1 MQFFESDLSPRNLC
15 SGRCVVDIER
25 RLSIIFRSQF
35 KIKKMK
41 NINRITGLVS
51 LSLLFSTV
59 LISCSK
65 GSSSNNTAPPSSS
78 NTVSIVNMS
87 FTPASIT
94 VSPGTTV
101 KWNNNDNMTHTVTG
115 DDNSF
120 DSGNISAGSSFSR
133 TFSVVGTYTY
143 HCTIHPS
150 MTGTVVV
157 K

>member
-1 MQFFESDLSPRNLC
+1 
-15 SGRCVVDIER
+15 
-25 RLSIIFRSQF
+25 
-35 KIKKMK
+35 
-41 NINRITGLVS
+41 
-51 LSLLFSTV
+51 
-59 LISCSK
+59 
-65 GSSSNNTAPPSSS
+65 
-78 NTVSIVNMS
+78 MS

-133 TFSVVGTYTY
+133 MFSVAGTYTY

>member
-1 MQFFESDLSPRNLC
+1 
-15 SGRCVVDIER
+15 
-25 RLSIIFRSQF
+25 
-35 KIKKMK
+35 MK
-41 NINRITGLVS
+41 TLNRIRGLVS
-51 LSLLFSTV
+51 LGVLFSTV

-65 GSSSNNTAPPSSS
+65 SSSPNNAAPPPSS

-94 VSPGTTV
+94 VSAGTTV

-133 TFSVVGTYTY
+133 MFPVAG
-143 HCTIHPS
+143 
-150 MTGTVVV
+150 
-157 K
+157 